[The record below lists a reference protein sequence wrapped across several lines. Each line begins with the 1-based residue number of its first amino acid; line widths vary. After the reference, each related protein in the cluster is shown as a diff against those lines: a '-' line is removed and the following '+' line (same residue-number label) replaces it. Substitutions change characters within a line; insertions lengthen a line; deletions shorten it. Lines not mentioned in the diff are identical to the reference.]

1 MTETILVLQP
11 IGAELRDVIL
21 AELPPEFTLE
31 TTDSVDPAHLAAKMA
46 GADYVVFWDEGLPA
60 ALLEAAPRLKLAHK
74 WGVGVENIDLD
85 AARAKGIRVARTT
98 GGNAVPVAEFA
109 VGLMIAM
116 GRRIVTA
123 HQSMLEGRWAKN
135 DIWRQS
141 ILLSGKTV
149 GIVGLGAIGTQVAR
163 RLAGFDCDVIYH
175 NRTRL
180 APEREA
186 VLNARHATLA
196 ELLAQSDFVCLTCP
210 LTPETR
216 NLIGRAEL
224 ASMKPK
230 AILVNV
236 ARGGIVVE
244 TDLLEALRNGT
255 IAGAAIDVFDPEP
268 PAPDNPLLHLPNV
281 IVTPHCASTAF
292 ENSAIGVRHWLR
304 NIGAMA
310 RGEPIPTVDLVL

>member
-1 MTETILVLQP
+1 MPETILILQP
-11 IGAELRDVIL
+11 INGELSDIIR
-21 AELPPEFTLE
+21 AELPEGFVLDVAE
-31 TTDSVDPAHLAAKMA
+31 TTEHAHLSGKLAA
-46 GADYVVFWDEGLPA
+46 ADYVVFWDHGLPA
-60 ALLEAAPRLKLAHK
+60 DLLAAGTKLKLAHK

-85 AARAKGIRVARTT
+85 AARAQGIRVGRTT

-149 GIVGLGAIGTQVAR
+149 GIVGLGAIGKQVAK
-163 RLAGFDCDVIYH
+163 RLVGFDNVVLYN

-180 APEREA
+180 PAEEEA
-186 VLNARHATLA
+186 ARGVQYRSLAALLA
-196 ELLAQSDFVCLTCP
+196 ESDFVCLTCP
-210 LTPETR
+210 LTPQTR
-216 NLIGRAEL
+216 GMIGRAEL
-224 ASMKPK
+224 ATMKPN

-244 TDLLEALRNGT
+244 EDLLWALQDGR

-292 ENSAIGVRHWLR
+292 ENSAIGVRHWMR
-304 NIGAMA
+304 NILAVA
-310 RGEPIPTVDLVL
+310 RGDALPEADRVL